1 MGKGLL
7 YVLTSFSLPP
17 IHSYAGPH
25 GIPAMRCHSSQT
37 DHVWLSHRVQLL
49 KNWSNNCF
57 IPQGSSSRSC
67 SRTWREKPPRVA
79 TPPDLLL
86 LSMGCSSGQGL
97 ILFFLFFPFIPFYF
111 FFLFVFLFF
120 FLFFFLFLFSSFFL
134 SFFPT
139 FLTFLLPFPQV
150 TFLQLS
156 TLTRSIG
163 HTRMFINYFKNF
175 WYDFLLVMIH
185 VWNDPI
191 W

>member
-120 FLFFFLFLFSSFFL
+120 FFFSFF
-134 SFFPT
+134 SFCNT
-139 FLTFLLPFPQV
+139 RLKQSLTAWKISKINWLKMSISGPEA
-150 TFLQLS
+150 S
-156 TLTRSIG
+156 NYHKHLT
-163 HTRMFINYFKNF
+163 K
-175 WYDFLLVMIH
+175 
-185 VWNDPI
+185 
-191 W
+191 